1 MEKIQSE
8 GHLKIWTLSA
18 DSNEYERYERL
29 LEGSNKHHLNVS
41 TINSCLRS
49 QNLSELR
56 NSKSILLIHDPSDLR
71 KRYSESMENL
81 DKVRSL
87 ENDTVNGYHS
97 FNSIGIGEDKKLRLL
112 GCQPYGK
119 EGEASGKE
127 LSQAQM
133 QAISEGI
140 KSENPDTVLIHN
152 LDRGFDD
159 QDYFKFLDKDLEDRF
174 VIRLKLN
181 RNSGLQKWDEQ
192 RQKEVN
198 QKLKETE
205 FEEKF
210 KQTIDK
216 FSWGKKVYYQLRA
229 DLEYGQ
235 FYLGDDFYSVVRV
248 TLWQRNGRK
257 VFKEPILLV
266 TNFKVKSDPMAWFIF
281 STYLKRSKIEGV
293 FKFLKT
299 ELGWETFQVRD
310 FLAIQHLIVLCY
322 FIGGYFYEI
331 EDQLINNEWMKQ
343 ICKLGN
349 GKGKVTKVFFLR
361 GLKKVA
367 HYLEMKQ
374 FMEDNNLTEEQLIE
388 LFKKQLDQ

>member
-29 LEGSNKHHLNVS
+29 LEASNKHHLSVS
-41 TINSCLRS
+41 KLNACLRD
-49 QNLSELR
+49 QHLSSLGS
-56 NSKSILLIHDPSDLR
+56 SKSILLIHDSSDLR

-87 ENDTVNGYHS
+87 EKDMVNGFHS

-112 GCQPYGK
+112 GSQPYGK
-119 EGEASGKE
+119 EGEQSVKE
-127 LSQAQM
+127 LSQAQI
-133 QAISEGI
+133 QTISEGI
-140 KSENPDTVLIHN
+140 KSAHPDTVLIHN

-159 QDYFKFLDKDLEDRF
+159 QDYFKFLDKDLEDHF

-192 RQKEVN
+192 KQKEVN

-205 FEEKF
+205 FEGKF

-216 FSWGKKVYYQLRA
+216 FSWGKKVYHQLTA

-257 VFKEPILLV
+257 VFKEPMLLV
-266 TNFKVKSDPMAWFIF
+266 TNFKVRSDQMTWFIF

-310 FLAIQHLIVLCY
+310 FVAIQHLIVLCY

-331 EDQLINNEWMKQ
+331 EDQLIENEWMRQ

-349 GKGKVTKVFFLR
+349 GKGKITKVFFLR

-388 LFKKQLDQ
+388 LFKN

>member
-29 LEGSNKHHLNVS
+29 LEASNKHHLNVS

-56 NSKSILLIHDPSDLR
+56 SSKSILLIHDPSDLR

-81 DKVRSL
+81 AKVQSL
-87 ENDTVNGYHS
+87 EKDMVNGFHS
-97 FNSIGIGEDKKLRLL
+97 FNSIGIGEDKKLHLL

-119 EGEASGKE
+119 ERGASGKE

-159 QDYFKFLDKDLEDRF
+159 QDYFKFIDKDLEDRF

-216 FSWGKKVYYQLRA
+216 FSWGKKVYHQLTA

-257 VFKEPILLV
+257 VFKEPMLLV

-293 FKFLKT
+293 FQFLKT

-310 FLAIQHLIVLCY
+310 FVAIQHLIVLCY

-331 EDQLINNEWMKQ
+331 EDQLINNEWMRQ

-361 GLKKVA
+361 GLKKLA

-388 LFKKQLDQ
+388 LFKNQAEQ

>member
-1 MEKIQSE
+1 M
-8 GHLKIWTLSA
+8 
-18 DSNEYERYERL
+18 
-29 LEGSNKHHLNVS
+29 
-41 TINSCLRS
+41 
-49 QNLSELR
+49 
-56 NSKSILLIHDPSDLR
+56 
-71 KRYSESMENL
+71 
-81 DKVRSL
+81 
-87 ENDTVNGYHS
+87 
-97 FNSIGIGEDKKLRLL
+97 
-112 GCQPYGK
+112 
-119 EGEASGKE
+119 
-127 LSQAQM
+127 
-133 QAISEGI
+133 
-140 KSENPDTVLIHN
+140 
-152 LDRGFDD
+152 
-159 QDYFKFLDKDLEDRF
+159 
-174 VIRLKLN
+174 
-181 RNSGLQKWDEQ
+181 
-192 RQKEVN
+192 
-198 QKLKETE
+198 
-205 FEEKF
+205 
-210 KQTIDK
+210 
-216 FSWGKKVYYQLRA
+216 
-229 DLEYGQ
+229 
-235 FYLGDDFYSVVRV
+235 
-248 TLWQRNGRK
+248 
-257 VFKEPILLV
+257 LLV